1 MENTMKK
8 EFSLIVLAFLLV
20 LPITIY
26 GQVAINTDG
35 SASASGAILHVK
47 GSGNNNFFI
56 DDATGE
62 VGINTVSPT
71 SELDV
76 NGVVRIRGG
85 SPGNFKVLTS
95 YDANGNTT
103 WQPTRTI
110 EYPDGQFPFI
120 AVTHSF
126 YNGSYTVPA
135 GKNLY
140 ITLIYSEGSSAYRL
154 YINGKMISYG
164 YSNYMAFNST
174 EGPIIAGAGDVIQY
188 SASRISISGFLV
200 DAIVTPVT
208 TTESYTVSAGYNFVI
223 QSICSPSGA
232 KVLDVDGRTYYYGY
246 GNYNSGD
253 GSNYHGLKDPLFV
266 GSGSTVTFNGGTI
279 NGYLIPE

>member
-1 MENTMKK
+1 MENTIKK

-20 LPITIY
+20 LPITNY

-126 YNGSYTVPA
+126 VTGSYTVPA
-135 GKNLY
+135 GKNFY
-140 ITLIYSEGSSAYRL
+140 ITLVHSTGSYGL
-154 YINGKMISYG
+154 YINGKSISFG
-164 YSNYMAFNST
+164 FSNYTYCMST
-174 EGPIIAGAGDVIQY
+174 ECPIIAGAGDVIT
-188 SASRISISGFLV
+188 SSSGGMSISGFLV

-208 TTESYTVSAGYNFVI
+208 TNASYTVPSGYNFVI
-223 QSICSPSGA
+223 QAICSPGSQRQL
-232 KVLDVDGRTYYYGY
+232 VIDGRTYYYGF
-246 GNYNSGD
+246 GNYNV
-253 GSNYHGLKDPLFV
+253 GSSYNYHGLKDPLFV
-266 GSGSTVTFNGGTI
+266 GGGSVVYYNGGFI
-279 NGYLIPE
+279 NGYLIQQ